1 MEGETNDG
9 HRKPASGPVP
19 VAAAT
24 RRPLLWRGLLLVG
37 LVLIVGSGFR
47 LAEPALD
54 AVRGGSGTDAA
65 ADLPD
70 IPPPP
75 PPPPAASAGP
85 AIGLPPALVE
95 QPVVVINDPVRLRIR
110 RMGIDA
116 PITHLGL
123 SPDGSVAVPK
133 AWGDVGWFDRGP
145 APGGIGPA
153 VLVGHYDSTTGPAVF
168 YRLPQLVPGDRI
180 EVAGRTGAAQAFIV
194 DRKEDVSKAA
204 FPSQRVYGPVARP
217 ELRLITCGGAFDHK
231 TKHYLNNVVVY
242 AHADT
247 FAGPAPGAPAG
258 PAPAAPATGGKPAAP
273 PSSAPL
279 GSAPLGSVPPGAAIG
294 PTRTAAVAPAG
305 GGTGPSAGAAGAL
318 THAPAVPP
326 ARAARPPA
334 GAAAVPPAG
343 AAAVPA
349 STAHAGTLVL
359 PGASSGGG
367 SPAAGGP
374 FR

>member
-9 HRKPASGPVP
+9 HRKPAIGPVP
-19 VAAAT
+19 VAAAA

-54 AVRGGSGTDAA
+54 AVRGGSGTDVV

-70 IPPPP
+70 VPP
-75 PPPPAASAGP
+75 PPPPAPAGP
-85 AIGLPPALVE
+85 TTGLPPVLVE
-95 QPVVVINDPVRLRIR
+95 QPVIVINDPARLRIR
-110 RMGIDA
+110 RIGIDA

-123 SPDGSVAVPK
+123 SPDGSIAVPK

-204 FPSQRVYGPVARP
+204 FPSQRVYGPVTRP

-247 FAGPAPGAPAG
+247 FAGPAPGAPA
-258 PAPAAPATGGKPAAP
+258 
-273 PSSAPL
+273 
-279 GSAPLGSVPPGAAIG
+279 VPPAQA
-294 PTRTAAVAPAG
+294 
-305 GGTGPSAGAAGAL
+305 
-318 THAPAVPP
+318 AVPP
-326 ARAARPPA
+326 ARAA
-334 GAAAVPPAG
+334 AVPPST
-343 AAAVPA
+343 VPP
-349 STAHAGTLVL
+349 STVRAGTLVP
-359 PGASSGGG
+359 PGASSGAAP
-367 SPAAGGP
+367 PAAGVPVPTGTRGAVP
-374 FR
+374 AAPAVPAAGVGVGQGIP